1 MEATIVKDEVKHYPV
16 LLNEIISV
24 ITPQH
29 GGTFIDCTFG
39 QGGYSKKILDFDNT
53 TVIALDRDQD
63 SKKKADKISSDF
75 ENRFLF
81 KNLRFSQLSNLKLK
95 NENIKGIVFD
105 LGYSYSQIKD
115 KSKGLSFSSTGEL
128 DMKMGLNSFSAKDVI
143 NKLSEEE
150 LTRIFK
156 SFGEEIESKFIA
168 RNIIKERKKEIIN
181 TPKLVQII
189 EKTKRKKN
197 FKINNS
203 TKVFQALRIFVN
215 KEISE
220 LIYGLINATKVLKK
234 DGVLAVVT
242 FHSLEDKIVKYF
254 FKSLSENKRVS
265 RYLPENDNQNII
277 FELKQKKPILPS
289 EKEINENPP
298 SRSAKLRYVKKVVDI
313 YDIQTDIFEKF
324 QDLLEI
330 EKIGDSLWIER
341 L

>member
-39 QGGYSKKILDFDNT
+39 QGGYTKKILDFPDT
-53 TVIALDRDQD
+53 RVIALDRDED
-63 SKKKADKISSDF
+63 TKKNADLISTNF
-75 ENRFLF
+75 EDRFLY
-81 KNLRFSQLSNLKLK
+81 KNLKFSQISNLKLK

-105 LGYSYSQIKD
+105 LGYSYLQIKD

-128 DMKMGLNSFSAKDVI
+128 NMKMGLNSFSAKDVI
-143 NKLSEEE
+143 NKLGEEE

-156 SFGEEIESKFIA
+156 LFGEEIESKFIA
-168 RNIIKERKKEIIN
+168 RNIIKERKKEIID
-181 TPKLVQII
+181 TPKLVEII

-265 RYLPENDNQNII
+265 RYLPENEDQNII
-277 FELKQKKPILPS
+277 FELKEKKPILPS

-298 SRSAKLRYVKKVVDI
+298 SRSAKLRYVKKSVEI
-313 YDIQTDIFEKF
+313 YDIKTDILDKF
-324 QDLLEI
+324 QNLLDV
-330 EKIGDSLWIER
+330 EKIGESL
-341 L
+341 

>member
-39 QGGYSKKILDFDNT
+39 QGGYTKKILDFPDT
-53 TVIALDRDQD
+53 RVIALDRDED
-63 SKKKADKISSDF
+63 TKKNADLITKNF
-75 ENRFLF
+75 EDRFLY
-81 KNLRFSQLSNLKLK
+81 KNLKFSQISNLKLK
-95 NENIKGIVFD
+95 NENIKGVVFD
-105 LGYSYSQIKD
+105 LGYSYLQIKD

-128 DMKMGLNSFSAKDVI
+128 NMKMGLNSFSAKDVI

-156 SFGEEIESKFIA
+156 TFGEEIESKFIA
-168 RNIIKERKKEIIN
+168 RNIIKERKKDIID
-181 TPKLVQII
+181 TPKLVEII

-197 FKINNS
+197 FKINSS

-265 RYLPENDNQNII
+265 RYLPENEDQNVI
-277 FELKQKKPILPS
+277 FELKEKKPILPS

-298 SRSAKLRYVKKVVDI
+298 SRSAKLRYVKKSVEI
-313 YDIQTDIFEKF
+313 YDIKTDILDKF
-324 QDLLEI
+324 RNLLDV
-330 EKIGDSLWIER
+330 EKIGESL
-341 L
+341 

>member
-39 QGGYSKKILDFDNT
+39 QGGYTKKILDFPDT
-53 TVIALDRDQD
+53 RVIALDRDED
-63 SKKKADKISSDF
+63 TKKNADLISTNF
-75 ENRFLF
+75 EDRFLY
-81 KNLRFSQLSNLKLK
+81 KNLKFSQISNLKLK
-95 NENIKGIVFD
+95 NENIKGVVFD
-105 LGYSYSQIKD
+105 LGYSYLQIKD

-143 NKLSEEE
+143 NKLGEEE
-150 LTRIFK
+150 LTKIFK
-156 SFGEEIESKFIA
+156 LFGEEIESKFIA
-168 RNIIKERKKEIIN
+168 RNIIKERKKEIID
-181 TPKLVQII
+181 TPKLVKII

-197 FKINNS
+197 FKINSS

-254 FKSLSENKRVS
+254 FKSLSEKKRVS
-265 RYLPENDNQNII
+265 RYLPENEDQNVI
-277 FELKQKKPILPS
+277 FELKEKKPILPS

-298 SRSAKLRYVKKVVDI
+298 SRSAKLRYVKKSVEI
-313 YDIQTDIFEKF
+313 YDIKTDILDKF
-324 QDLLEI
+324 QNLLDV
-330 EKIGDSLWIER
+330 EKIGESL
-341 L
+341 